1 MKVLYVCTTTDM
13 GGAERALLSLARA
26 VEQEGHTVKIISLKP
41 LGSIGR
47 EMQSC
52 GLEVSSLDLAGKWRP
67 LETAGVLARLV
78 QEIEAFRPDI
88 VHAFLYRAIMLCR
101 LAKRRIF
108 FPLITTPHYD
118 LSRKNCFLRLID
130 RALKDADD
138 VSCAESR
145 STADFLEKKQKY
157 NPDKLRL
164 VANGVDLSQ
173 FRPDAA
179 SRQAVRKQFGWAE
192 DEVIFVCV
200 ARLSAEKNH
209 LSLLKAFAPVYV
221 REKKAKLVL
230 VGDGPEKERIQE
242 FVRQKGLGKA
252 VFLAGEVS
260 DVSQFLLASDVFI
273 LLSSIESLPMS
284 LLEACSSGL
293 PCIVSKVG
301 DMPRVVLHGETGFV
315 CNAQDPVVVSAL
327 MAEMIEN
334 RPLCQQMG
342 RAARQRMGHYYPA
355 PEKIYLK
362 IYKEIK

>member
-1 MKVLYVCTTTDM
+1 MVIKGKIKKLNSNDFFI
-13 GGAERALLSLARA
+13 GEKNLARKLD
-26 VEQEGHTVKIISLKP
+26 EYKNNIKFKIYDES
-41 LGSIGR
+41 
-47 EMQSC
+47 
-52 GLEVSSLDLAGKWRP
+52 
-67 LETAGVLARLV
+67 
-78 QEIEAFRPDI
+78 
-88 VHAFLYRAIMLCR
+88 
-101 LAKRRIF
+101 
-108 FPLITTPHYD
+108 TTFD
-118 LSRKNCFLRLID
+118 N
-130 RALKDADD
+130 
-138 VSCAESR
+138 E
-145 STADFLEKKQKY
+145 
-157 NPDKLRL
+157 
-164 VANGVDLSQ
+164 
-173 FRPDAA
+173 
-179 SRQAVRKQFGWAE
+179 
-192 DEVIFVCV
+192 EVIFVCV

-242 FVRQKGLGKA
+242 FVRKKGLGKA